1 LQLIGIGEIEGTPI
15 LSVNEAEGS
24 ATLETIAEAMA
35 RLDGHR
41 DYQPLLQMNLGAGL
55 LNFIELVKHER
66 IEHSSINSP
75 QLSAIAGVGPG
86 AIHQWF
92 EKEILVPDG
101 LCSTRR
107 ERRVSFTTAFACGTC
122 GALHRHRVGIA
133 AMVAVANL
141 IRRVGLP
148 KREKVTA

>member
-1 LQLIGIGEIEGTPI
+1 
-15 LSVNEAEGS
+15 
-24 ATLETIAEAMA
+24 
-35 RLDGHR
+35 
-41 DYQPLLQMNLGAGL
+41 MNLGAAL
-55 LNFIELVKHER
+55 LNFIEQVKLDG
-66 IEHSSINSP
+66 IEHSSFNAP
-75 QLSAIAGVGPG
+75 DLSRLAGVGPG

-92 EKEILVPDG
+92 EKKILVPDG

-133 AMVAVANL
+133 AMVEVANV